1 MPLANIDGSKG
12 GSLGAAACSRRRKQL
27 IKRFTGCQE
36 KILDTFIF
44 LLYDNTGEKMNEI
57 LEQALLYDFYG
68 ELLTKHQKEIY
79 EQFVL
84 EDLSLGEIAKEAGIS
99 RQGVHD
105 LIKRCNKILQEYES
119 KLHLVEKFVTI
130 KEQIEEME
138 KSLRETEEPDKEAL
152 VRQLNGILENL

>member
-1 MPLANIDGSKG
+1 MDK
-12 GSLGAAACSRRRKQL
+12 
-27 IKRFTGCQE
+27 
-36 KILDTFIF
+36 
-44 LLYDNTGEKMNEI
+44 I
-57 LEQALLYDFYG
+57 LEQTLLYDFYG
-68 ELLTKHQKEIY
+68 ELLTDHQKQIY
-79 EQFVL
+79 EDVVL
-84 EDLSLGEIAKEAGIS
+84 NDYSFSEVAEEKGIS

-138 KSLRETEEPDKEAL
+138 KSLRETVEPDKEAL